1 MKNLHTSFAGTISL
15 MLLLGCSKH
24 GYEDRYGPFYIQDST
39 TIFMDGDMGSRVDK
53 IFEHLI
59 EDYPAIKLVIF
70 GECPGSRD
78 DEAMIRAATLLR
90 NRGINTH
97 LLSTSIIE
105 SGAVDFYLA
114 GTTRTRES
122 GSLIG
127 VHAWSDGHKSA
138 TDYPIDATEH
148 QLYIEYYI
156 FCGFTAEKAE
166 ALYFYFI
173 QAAAPDDIHFMTD
186 DEIIAYQITTN

>member
-1 MKNLHTSFAGTISL
+1 MKMKILNKLVIITIPIIFIVA
-15 MLLLGCSKH
+15 CSKH

-39 TIFMDGDMGSRVDK
+39 TVFMDGAMGSRVDK

-59 EDYPAIKLVIF
+59 EDYPDIQLVTF

-114 GTTRTRES
+114 
-122 GSLIG
+122 
-127 VHAWSDGHKSA
+127 
-138 TDYPIDATEH
+138 
-148 QLYIEYYI
+148 
-156 FCGFTAEKAE
+156 
-166 ALYFYFI
+166 
-173 QAAAPDDIHFMTD
+173 
-186 DEIIAYQITTN
+186 

>member
-1 MKNLHTSFAGTISL
+1 MV
-15 MLLLGCSKH
+15 CSKH

-39 TIFMDGDMGSRVDK
+39 TIFMDGDMGSRVDEK
-53 IFEHLI
+53 FENLI
-59 EDYPAIKLVIF
+59 EDYPNIKLVTF

-90 NRGINTH
+90 NSGINTH

-114 GTTRTRES
+114 GNTRTSEP

-127 VHAWSDGHKSA
+127 VHAWSDGNKSA
-138 TDYPIDATEH
+138 TDYPEEDLAH
-148 QLYIEYYI
+148 QLYIQYYI
-156 FCGFTAEKAE
+156 FCGFTVEDAKE
-166 ALYFYFI
+166 LYIYFI
-173 QAAAPDDIHFMTD
+173 HAAPPDDIHYMTEE
-186 DEIIAYQITTN
+186 EIEDYHMTTN